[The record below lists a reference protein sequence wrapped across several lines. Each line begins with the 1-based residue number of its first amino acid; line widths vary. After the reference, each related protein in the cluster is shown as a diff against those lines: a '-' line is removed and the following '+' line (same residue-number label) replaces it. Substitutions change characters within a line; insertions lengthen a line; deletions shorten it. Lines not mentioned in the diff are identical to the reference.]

1 MSNQN
6 ASQKALQKR
15 KPGKSVK
22 TLRPADAFADTL
34 RRRQR
39 EAGSRRKGERTRDR
53 LKLATVQVLEDKG
66 YLRLR
71 VTDIC
76 KRAGVS
82 PAAFYLY
89 FKNKQEVTVEVLTEF
104 LHEAFE
110 LSTGSG
116 EKRTLFEAIYE
127 ANLLWVTSVRANAG
141 LMHCLLQLG
150 DQVPEFRAL
159 NERLNHEWF
168 ERVTERL
175 LRRCDAPRV
184 DHDVVLLAIY
194 ALGGMM
200 DELSRKVLVAKE
212 ASLQPV
218 VKATAPS
225 DEALAEFMTVLW
237 YRALF
242 GAEPGPLRFT
252 ASKELLKLGPLGQ
265 LPST

>member
-1 MSNQN
+1 
-6 ASQKALQKR
+6 
-15 KPGKSVK
+15 
-22 TLRPADAFADTL
+22 
-34 RRRQR
+34 
-39 EAGSRRKGERTRDR
+39 
-53 LKLATVQVLEDKG
+53 
-66 YLRLR
+66 
-71 VTDIC
+71 
-76 KRAGVS
+76 
-82 PAAFYLY
+82 
-89 FKNKQEVTVEVLTEF
+89 
-104 LHEAFE
+104 
-110 LSTGSG
+110 
-116 EKRTLFEAIYE
+116 
-127 ANLLWVTSVRANAG
+127 
-141 LMHCLLQLG
+141 MHCLLQLG

-265 LPST
+265 LPCT